1 MARGCGNVG
10 RNPVNWRRA
19 RVGEEVL
26 EGLRSVGTRFEV
38 RGGEGLTKF
47 GLSVAARFGRRG
59 IPVTESSGGCGG
71 RLEVRGGAWRQWEAH
86 RCQGG
91 PGRWLVEA
99 VIDEVAVEEVASGV
113 SFGTLRRCS
122 RGSGSGRGRVG
133 MALRRT
139 RALLDTVRRR

>member
-47 GLSVAARFGRRG
+47 GLSVAARFGRKG
-59 IPVTESSGGCGG
+59 MPVRESSGGCGG
-71 RLEVRGGAWRQWEAH
+71 RLEIRGGAWRQWEAH

-99 VIDEVAVEEVASGV
+99 VIDEVAVEEVAGGV
-113 SFGTLRRCS
+113 SFGTLRRLLTGQWL
-122 RGSGSGRGRVG
+122 GSWTGWHGSEAHEGI
-133 MALRRT
+133 A
-139 RALLDTVRRR
+139 